1 MRKEGLYVKCLL
13 GRQTFLSF
21 AFPAVCVTSTAARIG
36 SIRERTEM
44 KALPDHPG
52 EKTGHS

>member
-21 AFPAVCVTSTAARIG
+21 AFPAVCVTSTAARSG

-44 KALPDHPG
+44 KPRPDHPG